1 MSQSQEQA
9 FSLVSGLASELS
21 AGNLELPSLP
31 EAVVRIRNALS
42 KPDFT
47 VEELARIIQTEPTL
61 IGSILTMA
69 NSVTFRRAGNET
81 SDLKVAISRIGVGMV
96 QTAATTFAL
105 RKLRESDDF
114 KEVEHLL
121 APEWKRTA
129 KTAATTYLV
138 AQKTRALRPDE
149 GLVVGLLHNIGRIY
163 LFSRAPDYPELF
175 ETPEDRDEILSSWHA
190 NVAKAIVE
198 SWAIPSETIEA
209 IARQDA
215 IDDDEEAPKVYSVLT
230 VGIALA
236 AIGNDPAPEET
247 AALLERWD
255 FRRLG
260 IIEETI
266 AEILAER
273 DACAAE
279 LGLGMSA

>member
-1 MSQSQEQA
+1 
-9 FSLVSGLASELS
+9 
-21 AGNLELPSLP
+21 LP
-31 EAVVRIRNALS
+31 EAVIRIRNALS

-47 VEELARIIQTEPTL
+47 VEELARIITTEPTL
-61 IGSILTMA
+61 VGSILTMA

-114 KEVEHLL
+114 KDVEHLL
-121 APEWKRTA
+121 APEWARSA
-129 KTAATTYLV
+129 RTAATTYLV
-138 AQKTRALRPDE
+138 AQKTRALRADE

-163 LFSRAPDYPELF
+163 LFSRAPDYPDLF
-175 ETPEDRDEILSSWHA
+175 QTPEDGEEILSSWHA

-198 SWAIPSETIEA
+198 SWAIPGTTVEA
-209 IARQDA
+209 IARQDE
-215 IDDDEEAPKVYSVLT
+215 IDEDEESPKIYSVLT

-236 AIGNDPAPEET
+236 AVGDDPAPEEK
-247 AALLERWD
+247 AALLERHD

-260 IIEETI
+260 IIVETI
-266 AEILAER
+266 DEILEER
-273 DACAAE
+273 DSCAAE
-279 LGLGMSA
+279 LGLGMKS